1 MIACARDMMSR
12 VDPEL
17 DRLLGRPRAERVRW
31 LLDLLAGGAV
41 DARPDEAAP
50 LLGAFYR
57 RPEGFLRITGFWGR
71 RLGVCAAVDASLDAE
86 GVLEL
91 GLHDAKGRPW
101 ALRCRI
107 GASPPYPLEY
117 YHVARPLPPGVQFR
131 RASDADA
138 EALAMLERDC
148 PIERDDG
155 SSVTLVRGR
164 SVFDQLRLAEW
175 AGLWLAEERG
185 IPVACDATGAHRAR
199 TGGRDVDLVYRFHTR
214 VAPSHRRLG
223 LNETMTALLGEER
236 FRAGISFD
244 GFYVYIDPR
253 NQVIRDWS
261 PGTPW
266 RARPFRALLRCD
278 ALGGSEV
285 GRPAGPAEAPRIA
298 ELLNAA
304 HAREELFLPYD
315 ASRLRARLA
324 RIPERYG
331 FAHMLLSD
339 DAVLGVWEDGE
350 QRILERAGVREESR
364 RATALDWGFAPG
376 GDLGS
381 FEALLRARCGRLVRG
396 GITHL
401 SVFASE
407 ASPAARLLRSLA
419 ETVVEVE
426 LQCSLPEPAD
436 SAERGVFVDPV
447 YY

>member
-1 MIACARDMMSR
+1 MSH

-17 DRLLGRPRAERVRW
+17 DRLVGRPRAERVRW
-31 LLDLLAGGAV
+31 LLGLLAGGAA
-41 DARPDEAAP
+41 DARPEDVAP
-50 LLGAFYR
+50 LLGSFYR
-57 RPEGFLRITGFWGR
+57 RPEGFPRMIGFWGR
-71 RLGVCAAVDASLDAE
+71 RLGVCAAVDARLDAE

-91 GLHDAKGRPW
+91 GLRDAKDRPW

-117 YHVARPLPPGVQFR
+117 HHVARPLPPDVQFR
-131 RASDADA
+131 RARDADA
-138 EALAMLERDC
+138 EALARLERDC

-155 SSVTLVRGR
+155 SCVTLVRGR

-185 IPVACDATGAHRAR
+185 IPVACDATAAHRAR

-223 LNETMTALLGEER
+223 LNETMTALVSEER
-236 FRAGISFD
+236 FRKGISFD

-253 NQVIRDWS
+253 YRVIRAWS
-261 PGTPW
+261 PNTPW
-266 RARPFRALLRCD
+266 RARPFSALLRCD
-278 ALGGSEV
+278 ALAGSEA
-285 GRPAGPAEAPRIA
+285 GRPATHADAPRIA

-304 HAREELFLPYD
+304 HARKEFFLPYD
-315 ASRLRARLA
+315 VSRLGARLA

-331 FAHMLLSD
+331 FAHVLLTD
-339 DAVLGVWEDGE
+339 EAVVGVWEDGE
-350 QRILERAGVREESR
+350 QRILERAGLREESR

-376 GDLGS
+376 ADLGS
-381 FEALLRARCGRLVRG
+381 FEALLRAWCGRLARG

-407 ASPAARLLRSLA
+407 ASPAAQLLRTLA

-436 SAERGVFVDPV
+436 SGERGVFVDPV